1 MTAGAAAKIASQE
14 NRLYAIGLARAF
26 AGAIIFSLPLLMTM
40 EMWWLGFYLDR
51 TRLLLFSLVNFLVL
65 IGLSRAAGFHETANR
80 LQDLLDAFAAYLV
93 AVVASAAV
101 LFLFGILEPDMPLSE
116 IAGKIA
122 IQAIPASI
130 GAMVATKQL
139 GGSNDQ
145 EGSEQ
150 MRWRETYG
158 GQLFL
163 MLAGA
168 LFLAFNVAPTE
179 EMILIAYVMTPWHG
193 VALVLV
199 SILLLHAFVYSVGF
213 AGQEKLHARG
223 MLATFLHYTLAG
235 YGIAALV
242 SLYVLW
248 TFGRTVGVEL
258 PLVAMMVVVLGFP
271 SAIGAA
277 IARLLV

>member
-1 MTAGAAAKIASQE
+1 MTAGSAAKVDSPE
-14 NRLYAIGLARAF
+14 NREYAIGLARAF

-51 TRLLLFSLVNFLVL
+51 ERLLLFSLINFLVL
-65 IGLSRAAGFHETANR
+65 MGLSRVAGFHETENR
-80 LQDLLDAFAAYLV
+80 LQDLLDAFAAYAV
-93 AVVASAAV
+93 AAIASAAT

-122 IQAIPASI
+122 VQAIPASI
-130 GAMVATKQL
+130 GAMVANKQL
-139 GGSNDQ
+139 GESGDG
-145 EGSEQ
+145 GSERP
-150 MRWRETYG
+150 RWRDTYA

-163 MLAGA
+163 MVAGA
-168 LFLAFNVAPTE
+168 VFLAFNVAPTE

-193 VALVLV
+193 IALLLV

-213 AGQEKLHARG
+213 SGQEEPHVRG

-248 TFGRTVGVEL
+248 TFGRTTGVEL